1 MKTSHF
7 PAMLGRFLALAMLA
21 TFALSGCGQ
30 DSNVTGTNLDTNGAT
45 LLVTDPLDGS
55 LNSTMGSTPPNPQM
69 RIDRLAQALGLDELQ
84 KAALAEA
91 YATLRA
97 GMAAI
102 KSSVEAGDITHEVGR
117 ARAMELRDTF
127 EAAVQL
133 ILTPEQWDQLQ
144 QMRANHDGRGRGHM
158 NPVERWNA
166 WLTEIGAKPDQVT
179 AVFAALQVRHDGM
192 KAIALQVRNGTLTRE
207 QAIEAAKA
215 LRDAFDAALQTILTP
230 EQYAALEALRP
241 DCAGRMPPAGPPPGR
256 GRR

>member
-1 MKTSHF
+1 MQTNHF
-7 PAMLGRFLALAMLA
+7 PAMIGRFLALTMLA
-21 TFALSGCGQ
+21 TLALSGCSQ
-30 DSNVTGTNLDTNGAT
+30 NDSVTGMNLDGAT

-55 LNSTMGSTPPNPQM
+55 LNSTAGSTPPDPQA
-69 RIDRLAQALGLDELQ
+69 RIDRLAEALGLDETQ

-91 YATLRA
+91 YASHRA
-97 GMAAI
+97 GMMAL
-102 KSSVEAGDITHEVGR
+102 KESVEAGDITHESGR
-117 ARAMELRDTF
+117 AQAMELRETF
-127 EAAVQL
+127 EAALQL

-144 QMRANHDGRGRGHM
+144 QMRANHDGRGRGRR
-158 NPVERWNA
+158 NPIERWNA

-179 AVFAALQVRHDGM
+179 AVFAALQIRHDGM
-192 KAIALQVRNGTLTRE
+192 KAIGQQVKNGTLTRE

-230 EQYAALEALRP
+230 EQYTALEALRP